1 MTKTPTPRA
10 ARGGA
15 RNTVTLASG
24 GTLTLALSVDLF
36 ALSENDRKF
45 VFGLIDQVTG
55 YGKRVTRN
63 GKGEVP
69 GVLTSDTPAES
80 PIEHQE
86 LTGA

>member
-1 MTKTPTPRA
+1 MTKQPAPRA

-55 YGKRVTRN
+55 YGKRTARSN
-63 GKGEVP
+63 GRPEQA
-69 GVLTSDTPAES
+69 DTPNEQ
-80 PIEHQE
+80 PTEHPQF
-86 LTGA
+86 TGA